1 MTMKQSRYYGGSEQ
15 EALDGRRGQE
25 AKQRAIR
32 NGYTIRHEKRGRGPV
47 LVIVIE
53 PEEAMP

>member
-1 MTMKQSRYYGGSEQ
+1 MTMKQSQYYGGSDQ

-25 AKQRAIR
+25 ARQRAIR
-32 NGYTIRHEKRGRGPV
+32 NGYTIRYEKRGREPV

-53 PEEAMP
+53 PKEAAP